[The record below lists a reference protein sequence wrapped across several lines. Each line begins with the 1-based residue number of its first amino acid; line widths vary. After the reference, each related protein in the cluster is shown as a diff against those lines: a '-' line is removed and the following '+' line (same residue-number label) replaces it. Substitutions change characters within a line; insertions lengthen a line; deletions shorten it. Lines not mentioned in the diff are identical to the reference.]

1 MNDFTIVCPHCFST
15 GVHSLCLT
23 TGPVDSTESTRLLCD
38 NCYKK
43 FRVYFQGGKINGVK
57 KS

>member
-1 MNDFTIVCPHCFST
+1 MSDCAIVCPHCFST
-15 GVHSLCLT
+15 GVHSLCLIP
-23 TGPVDSTESTRLLCD
+23 GPMQSIESTRLLCE

-43 FRVYFQGGKINGVK
+43 FRVYFKEGEISGVK

>member
-1 MNDFTIVCPHCFST
+1 MHDITIVCPYCFNE

-23 TGPVDSTESTRLLCD
+23 AGSKDSVGTARVLCD

-43 FRVYFQGGKINGVK
+43 FRVYFQGGNLNSVK
-57 KS
+57 RI